1 MVEGTREIDSKACDE
16 VEFGDAK
23 QTLRKRRRRPL
34 VGDMLSQSTDI
45 SRSKIHVGE
54 PSMDNEIASMCSCA
68 STIARPCTGRLEHQK
83 YMP

>member
-34 VGDMLSQSTDI
+34 VGAMHFQSINVPRAARHTQADAQWTM
-45 SRSKIHVGE
+45 RS
-54 PSMDNEIASMCSCA
+54 PPCA
-68 STIARPCTGRLEHQK
+68 AVRPR
-83 YMP
+83 